1 MKLYAVTFVFFS
13 MASIGLPGTSG
24 FVGEFIVLNGA
35 FTYNSW
41 VAFGAAF
48 GVILGA
54 AYMLYLVWR
63 LLFGELTKD
72 DVKAMPDL
80 SLREKVIF
88 APLIAVVLWMGI
100 YPNSFLE
107 PIHASV
113 ANLIDKNF
121 PVVAEEQAKAVVAS
135 PAAH

>member
-1 MKLYAVTFVFFS
+1 
-13 MASIGLPGTSG
+13 MASVGLPGTSG
-24 FVGEFIVLNGA
+24 FVGEFLVLNGA

-41 VAFGAAF
+41 IAFGAAF

-63 LLFGELTKD
+63 LIFGELTKD

-80 SLREKVIF
+80 NLREKIIF

-113 ANLIDKNF
+113 ENLIEKNF
-121 PVVAEEQAKAVVAS
+121 PAVEQQAVATEAAAS
-135 PAAH
+135 AAH